1 MKWLKLIQKNFFAS
15 WWSAALTCI
24 LAAVGLQLA
33 WGLVRWAVLDAG
45 WNTTAQQCYQVI
57 SGACWAFLKHHAGYI
72 VLGHYPEAELW
83 RPWLFI
89 IVFVVLF
96 ALSQKKKFWSVYLL
110 YAWVLLPLVAGLV
123 LLGGWGRLT
132 YVPWADWG
140 GLPLTLSL
148 AFIGI
153 VCSYPLGIVL
163 ALGRQS
169 QMPLIKYLSV
179 SYIELIRG
187 VPLIAILFM
196 SAVCW
201 PLFLPEGVE
210 TSTLLRAQVALIL
223 FSSAYMAEVVRG
235 GLQAVGERQY
245 EAAQSLGLN
254 YMQSMGLV
262 VLPQALKSVI
272 PPTVN
277 NFVSLFKDTA
287 VVYIIS
293 LPDIMF
299 TTRAAL
305 KNSDWIG
312 FPVEAYLFAGLI
324 YFVFCYFMSQT
335 SARMEAYYAEQK

>member
-1 MKWLKLIQKNFFAS
+1 MKKLKQIQSQFFS
-15 WWSAALTCI
+15 TWWSALITLALS
-24 LAAVGLQLA
+24 
-33 WGLVRWAVLDAG
+33 LVFLRISATAIDWAFLSASL
-45 WNTTAQQCYQVI
+45 NSTAQHCYQFV
-57 SGACWAFLKHHAGYI
+57 SGACWSFLQHHAGYI
-72 VLGHYPEAELW
+72 VFGHYPEDQLW
-83 RPWLFI
+83 RAGLFI
-89 IVFVVLF
+89 IVFVGLF
-96 ALSQKKKFWSVYLL
+96 LLSQKKKFWSMYLL
-110 YAWVLLPLVAGLV
+110 YAWLLLPTLAGLV
-123 LLGGWGRLT
+123 LLGGWGYLPYIAWT
-132 YVPWADWG
+132 EWG
-140 GLPLTLSL
+140 GLVLTLTL

-153 VCSYPLGIVL
+153 VFSYPIGIAL

-169 QMPLIKYLSV
+169 QLLLIKVLSTA
-179 SYIELIRG
+179 YIELIRG

-235 GLQAVGERQY
+235 GLQAVGGQQF

-254 YMQSMGLV
+254 YVQSLIFV
-262 VLPQALKSVI
+262 ILPQALKAVI

-277 NFVSLFKDTA
+277 NFVNLFKDTA
-287 VVYIIS
+287 VVYVIS

-312 FPVEAYLFAGLI
+312 FPIEAYVFAGLM
-324 YFVFCYFMSQT
+324 YFVFCYFMSRT
-335 SARMEAYYAEQK
+335 SMRMEAHYAEQK